1 MNTPY
6 EDFIENIDNCTMIK
20 DAAEV
25 MLFELLKLDKKSQIE
40 YLEDLLCELSY
51 SSLKTYF
58 EDLGCIEAYIE
69 SHNEA
74 LEYRKAAS

>member
-6 EDFIENIDNCTMIK
+6 ENFVENIDNCTMIK
-20 DAAEV
+20 DVAQI
-25 MLFELLKLDKKSQIE
+25 MLFELLNLDKKSQIE

-58 EDLGCIEAYIE
+58 EDLGCLEAYIE
-69 SHNEA
+69 NYIDDIEF
-74 LEYRKAAS
+74 RKAAS